1 MPGAESKI
9 VRHGQCSR
17 MMRLVSADVEVDE
30 KVVHVPL
37 AHDGLCAQSSYQPSA
52 VLVQEVEREAAFF
65 ATGGW
70 GPRGVRVEV
79 VNEHCQRGEVTI
91 RCDEALH
98 SLHCP

>member
-1 MPGAESKI
+1 MPGAESNI

-65 ATGGW
+65 ATGG
-70 GPRGVRVEV
+70 
-79 VNEHCQRGEVTI
+79 
-91 RCDEALH
+91 ALVACA
-98 SLHCP
+98 LKL